1 MNERGDR
8 DSEQDTWSKIVE
20 TVRNTPKSIL
30 KSIRATIRASG
41 GAKDADRLKT
51 AGFGDKEQAA
61 SKVFGTDREITL
73 PENPLDKGHT
83 FYKSST
89 FLYPEKEHYEKY
101 NMLQGYSNSSAFLDS
116 QYQLSKQAISR
127 QYKSRRML
135 MKSSDVQDSEYCQ
148 ELLFTSQK
156 I

>member
-73 PENPLDKGHT
+73 PERNR
-83 FYKSST
+83 ST
-89 FLYPEKEHYEKY
+89 RSVANQADVLRI
-101 NMLQGYSNSSAFLDS
+101 S
-116 QYQLSKQAISR
+116 QFRHHSITLLIT
-127 QYKSRRML
+127 KSRAIGL
-135 MKSSDVQDSEYCQ
+135 
-148 ELLFTSQK
+148 
-156 I
+156 